1 MSSQYIISHLS
12 LVRVKCAGLY
22 RRRSSS
28 QSLMLVLAGGSTSA
42 CFRQWW
48 YSLVNLWLT
57 SSSGGDMVLSNDRG
71 ELQFECLNTT
81 RPRLQFSSFKAT
93 FFKSSCC
100 NFNKNPVLHTID
112 QGQRE
117 ALYHTIDSNMNK
129 CHWHSPMR
137 KQLRRALG
145 IYILCKIID
154 FGYSHGI
161 CSPHGNILNIGWLDM
176 YFIYFHSPS
185 IYILYETIILAY
197 NHSIYPNDRIYT

>member
-1 MSSQYIISHLS
+1 M
-12 LVRVKCAGLY
+12 
-22 RRRSSS
+22 
-28 QSLMLVLAGGSTSA
+28 MLVLAGSSTSA

-129 CHWHSPMR
+129 CHSHSPMR
-137 KQLRRALG
+137 KQLRRALEMLNAICQPFAFTTWMHQKY
-145 IYILCKIID
+145 IYEQNISLSKIYLWTTYI
-154 FGYSHGI
+154 FEQ
-161 CSPHGNILNIGWLDM
+161 NIFMSYIHEQNIFM
-176 YFIYFHSPS
+176 SEIYLWTKY
-185 IYILYETIILAY
+185 IYANL
-197 NHSIYPNDRIYT
+197 PDC

>member
-1 MSSQYIISHLS
+1 M
-12 LVRVKCAGLY
+12 VRVKCAGLY

-42 CFRQWW
+42 CFRQGW

-57 SSSGGDMVLSNDRG
+57 SSSGGDMVLSNECG

-81 RPRLQFSSFKAT
+81 RPRLQFPSFKAS

-100 NFNKNPVLHTID
+100 NFNKNSVLHTID

-117 ALYHTIDSNMNK
+117 GLYHTIDNNMNK

-145 IYILCKIID
+145 MLNAICQPFASTMWMHQKYIYEQNIFMNKIYLWAKYIHEQNIFMSEIYLWTKYIYANLPDCLD
-154 FGYSHGI
+154 FLIPYS
-161 CSPHGNILNIGWLDM
+161 L
-176 YFIYFHSPS
+176 
-185 IYILYETIILAY
+185 IIT
-197 NHSIYPNDRIYT
+197 P